1 MQDFTYKTRHLVPAP
16 TPAPSL
22 PSRPLVTSHMMF
34 LRAASDV
41 THGVPQF
48 KNTPGG
54 DHTNRSLDRVLANPR
69 HGAPRRA
76 TGGYAANGRLNI
88 VRLFASSKEDRRRVE
103 AALGAGGLPCGK
115 DDRLQADKFTF
126 EDFFT
131 FYKCLTQRDEVTQ
144 LFNQIS
150 GGKPVLSAAA
160 LAGFLNGVQRDPR
173 LNEILHPYADRARA
187 AELLRAHERN
197 PCHVSKDQMTPDGFL
212 RFLLSA
218 DSGAVAAHRVEAL
231 DLDQPLAHYYINS
244 SHNTYLTGHQITGKS
259 SVEIYRQTLLAGCR
273 CAHSHTHT
281 HTHIHYYI
289 NSSHNTYLTGHQI
302 TGKSSVEIYRQTLLA
317 GCRCVELDFW
327 NGRTEEPVIV
337 HGYTFV
343 PEVPARDVLEAI
355 AEAAFKTSDCPV
367 ILSFENHCNPR
378 QQAKIATYCR
388 EIFGDML
395 LDRALDSHPLVPGNE
410 TTHTRTSHPKL
421 GRACHMGVGH
431 LG

>member
-1 MQDFTYKTRHLVPAP
+1 MVSQDMRVRHVVSMGPAGALEDKT
-16 TPAPSL
+16 
-22 PSRPLVTSHMMF
+22 VTVCHGMDFVNVCFINFCCAKKEIAQLWTRELFALAYNLNQLTASALGALEKLHARIA
-34 LRAASDV
+34 LRRDK
-41 THGVPQF
+41 Q
-48 KNTPGG
+48 
-54 DHTNRSLDRVLANPR
+54 
-69 HGAPRRA
+69 
-76 TGGYAANGRLNI
+76 GYIQVKNI

-115 DDRLQADKFTF
+115 DDRLHVDKFTF

-187 AELLRAHERN
+187 AELLRTHERN
-197 PCHVSKDQMTPDGFL
+197 PCHVSRDQMTPDGFL

-231 DLDQPLAHYYINS
+231 DLDQPLA
-244 SHNTYLTGHQITGKS
+244 
-259 SVEIYRQTLLAGCR
+259 
-273 CAHSHTHT
+273 
-281 HTHIHYYI
+281 HYYI

-395 LDRALDSHPLVPGNE
+395 LDRALDSHPLVP
-410 TTHTRTSHPKL
+410 
-421 GRACHMGVGH
+421 
-431 LG
+431 